1 VGNVTM
7 CDDVWIGAGALLIP
21 NVMIGK
27 HAQPSPRAQ
36 VVTKNVPAR
45 TVVTG
50 NPARALRSLDE

>member
-1 VGNVTM
+1 M